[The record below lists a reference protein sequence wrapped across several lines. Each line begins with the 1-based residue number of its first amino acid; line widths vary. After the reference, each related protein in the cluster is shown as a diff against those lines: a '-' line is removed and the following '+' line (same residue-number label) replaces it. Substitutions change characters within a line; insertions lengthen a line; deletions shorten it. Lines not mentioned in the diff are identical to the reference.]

1 MTAQRLCLNHLISPL
16 YLNEILVGVRF
27 GSFIILRTFYH
38 ALLPWRLSIKR
49 SLLSLWLSI
58 CIIFMYF
65 LLLHL
70 MLFFLFFFCLYFQ
83 YWIKVF
89 VVGCFIG
96 FILFGTFWC
105 VGTQGVISFP
115 HLMEVLNFHLF
126 KNFFKPLPPFSFWCF
141 LLVFSMWI
149 FSWDGICYCPRIL
162 RAFHVF
168 LFLFLFFFFTPPMY
182 FVYFL
187 LSTST

>member
-1 MTAQRLCLNHLISPL
+1 MAIHLYNIYVFPIAALN
-16 YLNEILVGVRF
+16 
-27 GSFIILRTFYH
+27 
-38 ALLPWRLSIKR
+38 A
-49 SLLSLWLSI
+49 
-58 CIIFMYF
+58 
-65 LLLHL
+65 
-70 MLFFLFFFCLYFQ
+70 FFFFFCLYFQ

-162 RAFHVF
+162 RAFRV
-168 LFLFLFFFFTPPMY
+168 FLFFFFFNTPNVFCLFPPFY
-182 FVYFL
+182 LHLISSCSV
-187 LSTST
+187 SVI

>member
-38 ALLPWRLSIKR
+38 ALLPRRLSIKR

-70 MLFFLFFFCLYFQ
+70 MLFFFFCLYFQ

-105 VGTQGVISFP
+105 VGTQGVISFT

-126 KNFFKPLPPFSFWCF
+126 KNFFKPLSPFSFWCF

-168 LFLFLFFFFTPPMY
+168 LFFLYFFTPPMY

-187 LSTST
+187 LSTCT